1 MKSEDTVRGEWRFI
15 QEVECMVEVVECAE
29 VVECVAAEA
38 IVEVGEEDINVPI
51 VIISI
56 TLATLE

>member
-1 MKSEDTVRGEWRFI
+1 MV
-15 QEVECMVEVVECAE
+15 VEVVEYAE